1 MTDLLAA
8 LQGNPWE
15 ALRLVL
21 GDPLHPGGH
30 EATAALL
37 DRAGV
42 GEGTRALDVG
52 CGAGGALKLARERG
66 ADAVGLDRDPAAD
79 PAGGAGVVR
88 GDLSRLPVRDGGVDA
103 VLGECV
109 LCLAPDLDRA
119 LAETRRVVG
128 PGGRLALSDVTVSGG
143 VPDLPPFLARALCL
157 TDRRDREGLVAAVGD
172 AGYEVRDVRSHREDL
187 VAMREEAA
195 GRLDVDALLAALG
208 DRGDRLREGVADLDA
223 AIDRG
228 DVGYVS
234 LVGEA
239 V

>member
-1 MTDLLAA
+1 MTGLLAA
-8 LQGNPWE
+8 LQGDPWE

-42 GEGTRALDVG
+42 GADTRVLDVG
-52 CGAGGALKLARERG
+52 CGAGGGLDLARERG
-66 ADAVGLDRDPAAD
+66 ADAVGLDRNPAAD
-79 PAGGAGVVR
+79 PDDTAVVR
-88 GDLSRLPVRDGGVDA
+88 GDLSTLPVRDGAIDA

-119 LAETRRVVG
+119 LGETRRAVG
-128 PGGRLALSDVTVSGG
+128 AGGRLALSDVTASGD
-143 VPDLPPFLARALCL
+143 VPDLPPFLAEALCL
-157 TDRRDREGLVAAVGD
+157 TDRRDRAGLVAAVEA
-172 AGYEVRDVRSHREDL
+172 AGYEVRGVRDHQEDL

-195 GRLDVDALLAALG
+195 GALDVDALLAALG
-208 DRGDRLREGVADLDA
+208 DRGERLREGVADLDA

>member
-1 MTDLLAA
+1 MTGLLAA
-8 LQGNPWE
+8 LQGDPWG

-42 GEGTRALDVG
+42 DEGTRVLDVG
-52 CGAGGALKLARERG
+52 CGAGGALDLARERG

-79 PAGGAGVVR
+79 PDDGVGVVR
-88 GDLSRLPVRDGGVDA
+88 GDLSTLPVRDGAVDA

-109 LCLAPDLDRA
+109 LCLAPDLDRS

-128 PGGRLALSDVTVSGG
+128 PGGRLAFSDVTVSGEP
-143 VPDLPPFLARALCL
+143 PDLPPFLAEALCL
-157 TDRRDREGLVAAVGD
+157 TDRRDRAGLVAAVER

-195 GRLDVDALLAALG
+195 GKLDVDALLAALG
-208 DRGDRLREGVADLDA
+208 DRGERLREGVADLDA

>member
-1 MTDLLAA
+1 MTGLLAA
-8 LQGNPWE
+8 LQGDPWG

-42 GEGTRALDVG
+42 GADTRVLDVG

-66 ADAVGLDRDPAAD
+66 ADAVGLDRDPTAD
-79 PAGGAGVVR
+79 HEDGVGVVR
-88 GDLSRLPVRDGGVDA
+88 GDLSALPVRDGAVDA

-119 LAETRRVVG
+119 LAETRRAVG
-128 PGGRLALSDVTVSGG
+128 GDGRLAFSDVTVAGE
-143 VPDLPPFLARALCL
+143 PPAIPPSLAEVLCL
-157 TDRRDREGLVAAVGD
+157 TDRRDREGLVAAVED
-172 AGYEVRDVRSHREDL
+172 AGYEVHDVRSHREDL
-187 VAMREEAA
+187 LAMREEAA
-195 GRLDVDALLAALG
+195 GALDVDALLAALG
-208 DRGDRLREGVADLDA
+208 DHGDRLREGVADLDA
-223 AIDRG
+223 ALDRG

>member
-1 MTDLLAA
+1 MTGLLAA
-8 LQGNPWE
+8 LQGDPWG

-37 DRAGV
+37 DRASV
-42 GEGTRALDVG
+42 GEGTRVLDVG
-52 CGAGGALKLARERG
+52 CGAGGALDLARERG

-79 PAGGAGVVR
+79 PDDGVGVVR
-88 GDLSRLPVRDGGVDA
+88 GDLSTLPVRDGAADV

-119 LAETRRVVG
+119 LRETRRAAG
-128 PGGRLALSDVTVSGG
+128 AGGRLALSDVTVSGEP
-143 VPDLPPFLARALCL
+143 PDLPPFLAEALCL
-157 TDRRDREGLVAAVGD
+157 TDRRDRQGLVAAVED
-172 AGYEVRDVRSHREDL
+172 AGYEVGDVRDHREEL
-187 VAMREEAA
+187 LAMREEAA
-195 GRLDVDALLAALG
+195 GALDVDALLAALG
-208 DRGDRLREGVADLDA
+208 DRGERLWEGVADLDA

>member
-1 MTDLLAA
+1 MTGLLAA
-8 LQGNPWE
+8 LQGDPWE

-42 GEGTRALDVG
+42 GADTRLLGVG
-52 CGAGGALKLARERG
+52 CGAGGALDLARERG
-66 ADAVGLDRDPAAD
+66 ADAVGLDRNPAAD
-79 PAGGAGVVR
+79 PDDGVGVLR
-88 GDLSRLPVRDGGVDA
+88 GDLSALPVRDGAVDA

-109 LCLAPDLDRA
+109 LCLAPDLGAA
-119 LAETRRVVG
+119 LAETRRAVG
-128 PGGRLALSDVTVSGG
+128 EGGRLAFSDVTVSGE
-143 VPDLPPFLARALCL
+143 VPDLPPFLAQALCL
-157 TDRRDREGLVAAVGD
+157 TDRRDREGLVAAVED
-172 AGYEVRDVRSHREDL
+172 AGYEVRDVRAHREDL
-187 VAMREEAA
+187 LTMREEAA
-195 GRLDVDALLAALG
+195 GALDVDALLAALG

-234 LVGEA
+234 LVGEG

>member
-1 MTDLLAA
+1 MTGLLAA

-37 DRAGV
+37 DRARV
-42 GEGTRALDVG
+42 GSDTRVLDIG
-52 CGAGGALKLARERG
+52 CGAGGALELARERG

-79 PAGGAGVVR
+79 GRVLR
-88 GDLSRLPVRDGGVDA
+88 GDLSTLPVRDGAVDA

-109 LCLAPDLDRA
+109 LCLAPDLDDA
-119 LAETRRVVG
+119 LAETRRAVG
-128 PGGRLALSDVTVSGG
+128 EGGRLAFSDVTVSGE
-143 VPDLPPFLARALCL
+143 VPDLPPFLAEALCL
-157 TDRRDREGLVAAVGD
+157 TDRRDREGLAAAVED
-172 AGYEVRDVRSHREDL
+172 AGYEVRDVRDHHEDL
-187 VAMREEAA
+187 LAMREEAA
-195 GRLDVDALLAALG
+195 GALDVDALLAALG
-208 DRGDRLREGVADLDA
+208 DRGQRLRDGVADLDA
-223 AIDRG
+223 AIDCG

>member
-1 MTDLLAA
+1 MTGLLAA
-8 LQGNPWE
+8 LQGDPWG

-37 DRAGV
+37 DRAGA
-42 GEGTRALDVG
+42 GEGTRVLDVG
-52 CGAGGALKLARERG
+52 CGAGGALELARQRG

-79 PAGGAGVVR
+79 PGDAVGVVR
-88 GDLSRLPVRDGGVDA
+88 GDLSTLPVRDGAVDA

-119 LAETRRVVG
+119 LAETRRAVG
-128 PGGRLALSDVTVSGG
+128 TGGRLALSDVTVSGD
-143 VPDLPPFLARALCL
+143 VPDLPPFLAEALCL
-157 TDRRDREGLVAAVGD
+157 TDRRDRAGLVAAVEA
-172 AGYEVRDVRSHREDL
+172 AGYEVREVRDHQEDL

-195 GRLDVDALLAALG
+195 GALDVDALLVALG
-208 DRGDRLREGVADLDA
+208 DRGERLREGVADLDA
-223 AIDRG
+223 AVDRG